1 VIEHVPTARSVI
13 VDPDTVQMLGEFDVY
28 VTGWPLVDVAA
39 GTGAAAPHTVLGND
53 GKLITST
60 PAPITTFTVCVVAA
74 A

>member
-28 VTGWPLVDVAA
+28 VTGWPLVAVAA
-39 GTGAAAPHTVLGND
+39 GTGAVAPYTVLGSD

-60 PAPITTFTVCVVAA
+60 PAPIVNCCVTCVAA
-74 A
+74 P